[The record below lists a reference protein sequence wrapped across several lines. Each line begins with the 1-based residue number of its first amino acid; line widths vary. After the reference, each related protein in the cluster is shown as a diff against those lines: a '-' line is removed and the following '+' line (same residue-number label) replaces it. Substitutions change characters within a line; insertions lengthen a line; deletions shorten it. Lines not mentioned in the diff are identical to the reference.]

1 MGRDPS
7 PQWMLLAMNYTD
19 TTVSYF
25 IVTEPRIGTEEY
37 QNVVSRALQNQQITV
52 VGAFGAGKLYV
63 FSYRKGEG
71 A

>member
-1 MGRDPS
+1 MTRGSS

-19 TTVSYF
+19 TTIAYF
-25 IVTEPRIGTEEY
+25 IVTEPRLGTEEY

-63 FSYRKGEG
+63 FSYRKES